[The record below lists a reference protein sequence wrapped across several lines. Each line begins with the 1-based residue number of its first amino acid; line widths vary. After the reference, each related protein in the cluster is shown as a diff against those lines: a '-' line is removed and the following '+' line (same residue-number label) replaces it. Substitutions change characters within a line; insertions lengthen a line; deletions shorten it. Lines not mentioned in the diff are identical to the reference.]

1 MDLYTGPPPGLPRP
15 KTSPPPFPTTLPSLP
30 FVIRFFPLASICVPF
45 SHGFAAP
52 SAGSPLSSTQIC
64 VSRVAMPP
72 KTAPYKAPV
81 ASFSKSAP
89 IAPPAASQTQPLTQP
104 ASAGK
109 TKLASAGIPDTTTLQ
124 AELEDLR
131 EMNTILEEEYRKKSS
146 AFKELSRSHI
156 ALQGKF
162 EHLTAQLERVSAQL
176 AASQPAPAPVAAATL
191 PRPMTKDYASCRVQ
205 TDPIPVITVT
215 SPKSSGQQSFAQA
228 VKASAPRLSDK
239 PIVASTPAP
248 TSPIAPDSASRIHT
262 PEPFKG
268 QHATKSNELH
278 IQLRSRAD
286 FNSSMLKYTDL
297 KLNHRHA
304 LLTAFVNAISTK
316 INKKTHSFFLDNHI
330 EATFWSPRGN
340 LIIRT
345 KRTPSVQLQTLLLDT
360 LEMICGGKHF
370 VVLTRPTLSLMKI
383 RNVPTHNP
391 DGSPVDTD
399 SLTSA
404 LFHDARLTK
413 ASFWHL
419 PHFVSFKGAPLG

>member
-1 MDLYTGPPPGLPRP
+1 
-15 KTSPPPFPTTLPSLP
+15 
-30 FVIRFFPLASICVPF
+30 
-45 SHGFAAP
+45 
-52 SAGSPLSSTQIC
+52 
-64 VSRVAMPP
+64 MPP
-72 KTAPYKAPV
+72 KTAPSKAPV
-81 ASFSKSAP
+81 ASYLKSAP
-89 IAPPAASQTQPLTQP
+89 IAPPAASQTQPSTQP

-124 AELEDLR
+124 AKLEDLR
-131 EMNTILEEEYRKKSS
+131 EMNIILEEEYRKKSS

-176 AASQPAPAPVAAATL
+176 AASQPAPAPVAAAT
-191 PRPMTKDYASCRVQ
+191 PPHPMTKDYASCRVQ
-205 TDPIPVITVT
+205 TDPTPVITVT

-228 VKASAPRLSDK
+228 VKAPAPRPSDK
-239 PIVASTPAP
+239 PIVASTPVP
-248 TSPIAPDSASRIHT
+248 TSPIAPDSASCIHT

-268 QHATKSNELH
+268 RRATKSNKLH

-304 LLTAFVNAISTK
+304 LLTAFINAISTK
-316 INKKTHSFFLDNHI
+316 INKKTHSFFLDNRI

-360 LEMICGGKHF
+360 LEMR
-370 VVLTRPTLSLMKI
+370 VASLLLTSIIPFPLSVFNPSLLPTLRSTLLHTHTHPPLCLLSLCSRHGLLFGWPLKAKI
-383 RNVPTHNP
+383 FSSASNP
-391 DGSPVDTD
+391 PCFF
-399 SLTSA
+399 L
-404 LFHDARLTK
+404 
-413 ASFWHL
+413 L
-419 PHFVSFKGAPLG
+419 PS